1 MCKVYKVKFQLL
13 DSIHVYYF
21 ANQRDIVQDISFRLV
36 HFELKLLSSNN
47 LVIKHLPAI
56 SSVGLS
62 QVFCYVFICACLFL
76 SFVYLHSAILS
87 VVPTVLH
94 SEQRLSLDSISLE
107 IVNRQTLSYVLVQV
121 TANAPLLWVKL
132 ILMTDNP

>member
-13 DSIHVYYF
+13 DSIHVYDS
-21 ANQRDIVQDISFRLV
+21 ANHRDIVQDISFRLV
-36 HFELKLLSSNN
+36 RFELKLLSSNN

-76 SFVYLHSAILS
+76 SFVLSVILS
-87 VVPTVLH
+87 VAPTVLR
-94 SEQRLSLDSISLE
+94 SEQRFITRFDFTGDC
-107 IVNRQTLSYVLVQV
+107 Q
-121 TANAPLLWVKL
+121 
-132 ILMTDNP
+132 